1 MATKATLAA
10 LAKLTGYARGRR
22 SRAPARAD
30 FADDPGRFKQFS
42 VTLDDLLFDYSK
54 QRIDAGVLAALV
66 ELAKVG
72 EVEAKRDA
80 MFAGEKINTTEKR
93 AVLHTAL
100 RNFSGK
106 PVLVDGKDVMPE
118 VIGVREKMLSFAA
131 DVREGRV
138 RGALGQPMTD
148 VINIGIGGSD
158 LGPAMATRALAPFA
172 PPQLRSHFV
181 SNVDG
186 ADIGDTLRG
195 LDPSRTLFIVSS
207 KTFTTLET
215 MTNAATARAWIA
227 QGVGEAA
234 VGDHFAAVSTQLDKV
249 AQFGIQPTRVFGF
262 WDWVGG
268 RYSVWSSIG
277 LPLAI
282 AIGPEQLQ
290 RIPARRLRD
299 RRAFPHRADR
309 EEHPD
314 ADGAAQR
321 LEPQHPR
328 PRHAWRD
335 PLRPAARAASPP
347 ISSNCRWRATAST
360 CSSTAR
366 PPIRRPARWSGAN
379 PAPTASTPSSS
390 SSIRE
395 RRSFPWTCSSRRRRP
410 RPTRITTI
418 SWSPIAFAQ
427 GQALM
432 HGRTPEE
439 AEALTRKQG
448 ASEADAKRLAPHK
461 SFSGS
466 RPTSTFLYRS
476 LDPRTLGRLIALYEH
491 KVFTEGAIWDINSFD
506 QWGVELGK
514 ELATSLAPVVGD
526 AAAAISELDASTAG
540 LVTHLRALRGAP
552 ASG

>member
-1 MATKATLAA
+1 MATKATLSA
-10 LAKLTGYARGRR
+10 LAKLTGMRDGVLAR
-22 SRAPARAD
+22 SARND
-30 FADDPGRFKQFS
+30 FAGDAERFSRFS
-42 VTLDDLLFDYSK
+42 ATLDDLLFDYSK
-54 QRIDAGVLAALV
+54 QRIDAPILAALI
-66 ELAKVG
+66 ELAKACG
-72 EVEAKRDA
+72 LEAKRDA
-80 MFAGEKINTTEKR
+80 MFAGEKINVTEKR

-106 PVLVDGKDVMPE
+106 PILVDGQDVMPE
-118 VIGVREKMLSFAA
+118 VIATRDKMLHFAA

-158 LGPAMATRALAPFA
+158 LGPAMATRALSPFA

-227 QGVGEAA
+227 QGVGETA

-249 AQFGIQPTRVFGF
+249 AAFGIQSSRVFGF

-282 AIGPEQLQ
+282 AIGRDRFLEFLTGAYEIDQHFRSAPIERNIPILMGLLSVWNRNILGHATHGVIPYDQRLGRFPAYLQQLQ
-290 RIPARRLRD
+290 MESNGKHVQLDGSPANTATGPVVWGEPGTNGQHAFFQLIHQGTEIIPLDLLVA
-299 RRAFPHRADR
+299 ATPTEADA
-309 EEHPD
+309 HHHD
-314 ADGAAQR
+314 LLVA
-321 LEPQHPR
+321 
-328 PRHAWRD
+328 
-335 PLRPAARAASPP
+335 
-347 ISSNCRWRATAST
+347 NCL
-360 CSSTAR
+360 
-366 PPIRRPARWSGAN
+366 
-379 PAPTASTPSSS
+379 
-390 SSIRE
+390 
-395 RRSFPWTCSSRRRRP
+395 
-410 RPTRITTI
+410 
-418 SWSPIAFAQ
+418 AQ

-448 ASEADAKRLAPHK
+448 ASQADAQRLAPHK

-466 RPTSTFLYRS
+466 RPTSTFLYQR

-491 KVFTEGAIWDINSFD
+491 KVFTEGAVWDINSFD

-514 ELATSLAPVVGD
+514 ELASSLGPIVAD
-526 AAAAISELDASTAG
+526 STASTNELDGSTAG
-540 LVTHLRALRGAP
+540 LVVHLRQLR
-552 ASG
+552 S